1 MRGSR
6 NRTLCIRTTLA
17 LFLKSIYIFHLRAC
31 AVAVAGA
38 TRVLNCRGIYTI
50 LNPPSLPPQCPLSL
64 GGITWYYR
72 HASSSPSRL
81 ICHVN

>member
-31 AVAVAGA
+31 AVLLLLLLL
-38 TRVLNCRGIYTI
+38 VLLVYLTAEGYI
-50 LNPPSLPPQCPLSL
+50 LNPPPLFHAPSLL
-64 GGITWYYR
+64 GG
-72 HASSSPSRL
+72 
-81 ICHVN
+81 